1 MKNTLGAIRR
11 RFTVISSTTRRK
23 DLEMIEVEN
32 DTILPLLS
40 WLKHH
45 TPLVQLTHVTA
56 VDWIEEEQFQ
66 LSYLLTDPVGCT
78 SLIVSTRID
87 RNEAEMESIHTLW
100 PQAVTYEQEINE
112 MFGIF
117 FPGSPR
123 QGVSFILED
132 WKDIPPMRRDFD
144 TLEYTREHH
153 PFRPG
158 REHIDP
164 RAYIGRVVGE
174 RGYHED

>member
-1 MKNTLGAIRR
+1 MKNTLEEIRR
-11 RFTVISSTTRRK
+11 HFKVDSAHEQRK
-23 DLEMIEVEN
+23 DLVMIEIESGK
-32 DTILPLLS
+32 ILPLLS
-40 WLKHH
+40 FLKHH

-56 VDWIEEEQFQ
+56 VDWIEENRFQ

-78 SLIVSTRID
+78 SLVVSTEID
-87 RNEAEMESIHTLW
+87 REKAEMESIHTLW

-112 MFGIF
+112 MFGIN

-144 TLEYTREHH
+144 TLEYTKQTH

-164 RAYIGRVVGE
+164 RAYVGRVFDE